1 MSAKSREAEK
11 PTPGCNLQIARMPGL
26 TRLKCEGCGFYA
38 AICDGPTEA
47 LTDAAVRAAA
57 ANHGDGVQS

>member
-1 MSAKSREAEK
+1 MIGVEARLVGQETEMSAKSREAEK

-38 AICDGPTEA
+38 AICDGP
-47 LTDAAVRAAA
+47 
-57 ANHGDGVQS
+57 